1 MKNFNLIIPLI
12 FFISSC
18 SYDASFRQDFV
29 PMTPSIATSQKLDGK
44 GLIVMSA
51 YDENLI
57 YSDNPSSFTGGG
69 TKLTL
74 PIGQIVKRISLEV
87 FGSIFAKGAYF
98 DNQPSN
104 SEDYI
109 LVIKPDVKVDNYKY
123 DQLENLGFAVTPKV
137 SISANIQVLSSDR
150 SIIFDKNYSY
160 VDKKARAYLFAGSP
174 DEKINELIHQSIHQI
189 LLESLTDIRKNLIE
203 N

>member
-1 MKNFNLIIPLI
+1 
-12 FFISSC
+12 
-18 SYDASFRQDFV
+18 
-29 PMTPSIATSQKLDGK
+29 MTPSIATSQKLDGK

>member
-1 MKNFNLIIPLI
+1 MKNYNLVLPLI

-18 SYDASFRQDFV
+18 SYNASFRQDFM
-29 PMTPSIATSQKLDGK
+29 PMTPSIATSQQLDGK

-57 YSDNPSSFTGGG
+57 YSDNPSSFTGGA
-69 TKLTL
+69 TTLNL

-87 FGSIFAKGAYF
+87 FSSIFAEGAYF

-104 SEDYI
+104 SKDYI
-109 LVIKPDVKVDNYKY
+109 LVIKPDVKVDSYKY

-137 SISANIQVLSSDR
+137 SISANIQVLSSNQ
-150 SIIFDKNYSY
+150 SIIFNKNYSY
-160 VDKKARAYLFAGSP
+160 VDKKSRAYLFAGSP

-189 LLESLTDIRKNLIE
+189 LLESLTDIRTNLIE